1 MKLHKLLTLPAIT
14 LVALLSSC
22 GGNDSAIGD
31 SAAVEPQ
38 KTYRWKMVTTWPKNF
53 PGLGTAPEKFA
64 EMVDKMSRGR
74 LKVKVYGAGQ
84 LVPALEVF
92 DAVSR
97 GTAEMGHGAAY
108 YWKGKAPASVLFATY
123 PFGLNAQE
131 LNGWLHYGGG
141 LELWREL
148 YEPFNLV
155 PFAGGNTGVQMGGW
169 YNREINSLDD
179 LKGLKIRMPGLGG
192 EVISRAGAEAV
203 TIPGGELFTS
213 MQTGLIDATE
223 WVGPANDL
231 AFSFHQVAKY
241 YYYPGWQEPGPALEI
256 IVNKEKLES
265 LPADLQEI
273 VKVAARAASTDMLDS
288 YTASNSQAL
297 QTLQQEHNVDIRRF
311 PDDVLK
317 ELYRI
322 SEDVLTEQ
330 AAADPMFAKVLKS
343 ISDYREKVRAFHRLT
358 EQSYYRVR
366 DLDQ

>member
-1 MKLHKLLTLPAIT
+1 MKLQIMKLLLATT
-14 LVALLSSC
+14 LVGFLASC
-22 GGNDSAIGD
+22 GGKESPQGE
-31 SAAVEPQ
+31 AAVQPQ
-38 KTYRWKMVTTWPKNF
+38 KVYKWKMVTTWPKNF

-64 EMVDKMSRGR
+64 KMVDDMSNGR
-74 LKVKVYGAGQ
+74 LKIKVYGAGQ

-108 YWKGKAPASVLFATY
+108 YWKGKAPAAVLFATY

-155 PFAGGNTGVQMGGW
+155 PYAGGNTGVQMGGW
-169 YNREINSLDD
+169 YNREINSLED
-179 LKGLKIRMPGLGG
+179 LKGLKMRMPGLGG
-192 EVISRAGAEAV
+192 EVIKRAGAEAV
-203 TIPGGELFTS
+203 NIPGGELFTS
-213 MQTGLIDATE
+213 MQTGVIDATE

-256 IVNKEKLES
+256 IVNKDKLET
-265 LPADLQEI
+265 LPADLQAI
-273 VKVAARAASTDMLDS
+273 VEVAARAASTDMLDS
-288 YTASNSQAL
+288 YTATNAGAL
-297 QTLQQEHNVDIRRF
+297 DALVNEQGVEVRPL

-322 SEDVLTEQ
+322 SEQVLQEQ
-330 AAADPMFAKVLKS
+330 SAADPMFAKVYKS
-343 ISDYREKVRAFHRLT
+343 INDYRTQVRKYHKLT
-358 EQSYYRVR
+358 EQEYYRVR
-366 DLDQ
+366 DLDK

>member
-1 MKLHKLLTLPAIT
+1 MRLFARLAALSAALLLTA
-14 LVALLSSC
+14 C
-22 GGNDSAIGD
+22 GGGNSG
-31 SAAVEPQ
+31 SEGNTAAAEQ
-38 KTYRWKMVTTWPKNF
+38 QTFKWKMVTTWPKNF

-64 EMVDKMSRGR
+64 EMVDTMSNGR
-74 LKVKVYGAGQ
+74 LKIKVYGAGQ
-84 LVPALEVF
+84 LVPAMEVF

-169 YNREINSLDD
+169 FNREINSLED

-192 EVISRAGAEAV
+192 EVITRAGAEA
-203 TIPGGELFTS
+203 TTLPGGEIYTS
-213 MQTGLIDATE
+213 MQSGRIDATE

-231 AFSFHQVAKY
+231 AFGLHQVAKY
-241 YYYPGWQEPGPALEI
+241 YYTTGWHEPGPALEI
-256 IVNKEKLES
+256 IVNKEKLAT

-273 VKVAARAASTDMLDS
+273 VKVAARAASTDMLDD
-288 YTASNSQAL
+288 YTASNAKAL
-297 QTLQQEHNVDIRRF
+297 KTLIEKHNVEVRQL
-311 PDDVLK
+311 PDEVLA

-322 SEDVLTEQ
+322 SQEVLAEQ
-330 AAADPMFAKVLKS
+330 AAADPMFNKVYQS
-343 ISDYREKVRAFHRLT
+343 IDAFRSEVRQFHDITEKA
-358 EQSYYRVR
+358 YYQAR
-366 DLDQ
+366 DLDQK

>member
-1 MKLHKLLTLPAIT
+1 MTKYKFLSLLTIL
-14 LVALLSSC
+14 LVALLTSC
-22 GGNDSAIGD
+22 GGSDSSSGETAT
-31 SAAVEPQ
+31 AKPQ
-38 KTYRWKMVTTWPKNF
+38 KVYKWKMVTTWPKNF

-64 EMVDKMSRGR
+64 EMVDEMSNGR
-74 LKVKVYGAGQ
+74 LKIKVYGGND
-84 LVPALEVF
+84 LVPPFEVF

-108 YWKGKAPASVLFATY
+108 YWKGKIPASVLFATY

-155 PFAGGNTGVQMGGW
+155 PYAGGNTGVQMGGW

-203 TIPGGELFTS
+203 NIPGGELFTS
-213 MQTGLIDATE
+213 MQTGVIDATE

-256 IVNKEKLES
+256 IVNKDKLET
-265 LPADLQEI
+265 LPADLQAI
-273 VKVAARAASTDMLDS
+273 VEVAARAASTDMLDN
-288 YTASNSQAL
+288 YTATNSGAL
-297 QTLQQEHNVDIRRF
+297 DALINEHGVEVRPL

-322 SEDVLTEQ
+322 SEQVLQEQ
-330 AAADPMFAKVLKS
+330 AAADPMFAKVYKS
-343 ISDYREKVRAFHRLT
+343 INDYRSQVRKFHKLT
-358 EQSYYRVR
+358 EQAYYRVR
-366 DLDQ
+366 DLD